1 MAMQSTEW
9 KSLEKRHLNSFQSG
23 IMNWINAMKTKIFK
37 IINKQILKVN
47 KHEVKEGFSHTGM
60 RV

>member
-1 MAMQSTEW
+1 MRKSIQIITYLETSTLF
-9 KSLEKRHLNSFQSG
+9 KIK
-23 IMNWINAMKTKIFK
+23 MKTKIFK